1 MSGSSSPSSLLTFE
15 DFPVGRTFDLGVKDV
30 VESEVL
36 AFARAYDPQPF
47 HLDRAAAEKS
57 ILGGLSASGWHTCAM
72 LMRMIFDA
80 YLKDTASLGSPGLE
94 QVRWRRPVLIGDRL
108 TGTSRVTEGRLS
120 ASRPGLG
127 ILRVAHEL
135 RNQRGEVVIVWDG
148 TQFVSTAA
156 SVAAGGAS

>member
-1 MSGSSSPSSLLTFE
+1 MIRSFADMDRLASQKGPKRL
-15 DFPVGRTFDLGVKDV
+15 V
-30 VESEVL
+30 VL
-36 AFARAYDPQPF
+36 APEDEEF
-47 HLDRAAAEKS
+47 
-57 ILGGLSASGWHTCAM
+57 M
-72 LMRMIFDA
+72 LA
-80 YLKDTASLGSPGLE
+80 VPGLE